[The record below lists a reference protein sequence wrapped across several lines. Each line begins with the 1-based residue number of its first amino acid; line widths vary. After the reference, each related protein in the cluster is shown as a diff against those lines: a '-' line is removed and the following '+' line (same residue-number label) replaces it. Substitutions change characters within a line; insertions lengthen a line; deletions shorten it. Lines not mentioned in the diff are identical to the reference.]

1 MELTKFGHA
10 SVVLERDGRRL
21 VIDPG
26 VFTDASALDGA
37 EAVLITHE
45 HVDHF
50 VEERIRG
57 VLAEVPGLEVWTNPA
72 VGAVL
77 GDGGGRVHV
86 VGAGDAFLVAGFD
99 VKVFGEWH
107 AVIHP
112 DIPVVRNVGFLVDD
126 AVFHP
131 GDALIAP
138 DVPVEVLLVPAH
150 APWSKTGELVD
161 WVREVKPGRA
171 LGIHDGLLNEVGL
184 GLVARLLGDGGPGT
198 GAPYRQ
204 VGVGE
209 RVSVG

>member
-21 VIDPG
+21 VLDPG
-26 VFTDASALDGA
+26 SFTDASALDGA

-50 VEERIRG
+50 LEDRIRAA
-57 VLAEVPGLEVWTNPA
+57 LAEVPGLEVWTNPTVAAALEGHGARVHA
-72 VGAVL
+72 VGH
-77 GDGGGRVHV
+77 GDVFT
-86 VGAGDAFLVAGFD
+86 AAGFD

-131 GDALIAP
+131 GDALTTP
-138 DVPVEVLLVPAH
+138 DVPVDTLLVPAH
-150 APWSKTGELVD
+150 APWSRIADLID
-161 WVREVKPGRA
+161 YVREVKPGRA
-171 LGIHDGLLNEVGL
+171 IGVHDALLSELGL
-184 GLVARLLGDGGPGT
+184 GLVTRLLGDGGPGT
-198 GAPYRQ
+198 GAPYQRLA
-204 VGVGE
+204 VAE

>member
-72 VGAVL
+72 VAAVL
-77 GDGGGRVHV
+77 GDVGGRVHG
-86 VGAGDAFLVAGFD
+86 VGAGDAFLAAGFD

-112 DIPVVRNVGFLVDD
+112 DIPLVRNVGFLVDD

-161 WVREVKPGRA
+161 WVREVKPVRA
-171 LGIHDGLLNEVGL
+171 VGIHDGLLNEVGL

-198 GAPYRQ
+198 GAPYGQ

>member
-26 VFTDASALDGA
+26 AFTDASALDGA

-86 VGAGDAFLVAGFD
+86 VGAGDAFLAAGFD

-198 GAPYRQ
+198 GAPYGQ

>member
-10 SVVLERDGRRL
+10 SVALERDGRRL
-21 VIDPG
+21 VLDPG
-26 VFTDASALDGA
+26 VFTDASAVDGA

-50 VEERIRG
+50 LEERIRA

-72 VGAVL
+72 VAAVL
-77 GDGGGRVHV
+77 GDLGSRVHA
-86 VGAGDAFLVAGFD
+86 VGRGDAFVAAGFD

-112 DIPVVRNVGFLVDD
+112 DIPLVRNVGFLVDD
-126 AVFHP
+126 SVFHP
-131 GDALIAP
+131 GDALIVP
-138 DVPVEVLLVPAH
+138 EVPVELLLVPAH

-171 LGIHDGLLNEVGL
+171 VGIHDGLLNETGS
-184 GLVARLLGDGGPGT
+184 GLVARLLGEGGPGT
-198 GAPYRQ
+198 GAPYGQ
-204 VGVGE
+204 VGVGD